1 MISKIIFKVMLNKN
15 LIKTSRL
22 SISIACL
29 LTLIGCAT
37 GSSTITGNAR
47 SAIDSSLVKLY
58 LESPQEYEIIG
69 IVESSSDVEIFS
81 QAARDRTIEELK
93 VQAAKIGANGIL
105 ITDTSSEGS
114 IWSDDGQT
122 KTAKGR
128 AIFVIKV

>member
-128 AIFVIKV
+128 AIFVIKE

>member
-1 MISKIIFKVMLNKN
+1 M
-15 LIKTSRL
+15 
-22 SISIACL
+22 
-29 LTLIGCAT
+29 IGCAT

-128 AIFVIKV
+128 AIFVIKE

>member
-1 MISKIIFKVMLNKN
+1 MFLE
-15 LIKTSRL
+15 
-22 SISIACL
+22 SIADL
-29 LTLIGCAT
+29 AF
-37 GSSTITGNAR
+37 
-47 SAIDSSLVKLY
+47 LVKLY

-128 AIFVIKV
+128 AIFVIKE

>member
-93 VQAAKIGANGIL
+93 VQAAKIGANGVL

-128 AIFVIKV
+128 AIFVIKE

>member
-1 MISKIIFKVMLNKN
+1 MLNKN

-114 IWSDDGQT
+114 IWRDDGQT

-128 AIFVIKV
+128 AIFVIKE

>member
-1 MISKIIFKVMLNKN
+1 MLNKN

-93 VQAAKIGANGIL
+93 VQAAKIGANGVL

-128 AIFVIKV
+128 AIFVIKE

>member
-1 MISKIIFKVMLNKN
+1 MLNKN

-114 IWSDDGQT
+114 IWSDGQT

-128 AIFVIKV
+128 AIFVIKE

>member
-1 MISKIIFKVMLNKN
+1 MLNKN

-22 SISIACL
+22 SILIACL

-128 AIFVIKV
+128 AIFVIKE

>member
-1 MISKIIFKVMLNKN
+1 MLNKN

-128 AIFVIKV
+128 AIFVIKE